1 MAKRDGYSA
10 TISYSTKDL
19 NKFEKLMFAQSPD
32 AASLEELTRSSSY
45 ITTVSYFV
53 LVEVH
58 NERNTA
64 GEKDYT
70 VCYIADN
77 DGDLYKTSSSSCISN
92 LQEIAE
98 MLEEELAAGEAFP
111 PIKFYQKP
119 SKNRTG
125 SSFITCNVHT
135 GPLPVH
141 KDGATPE
148 PSPATDAEFKPA
160 EEIEIPFSVTGY

>member
-45 ITTVSYFV
+45 ITPVSYFV

-58 NERNTA
+58 NERNTT

-70 VCYIADN
+70 VCYIADEN
-77 DGDLYKTSSSSCISN
+77 GSLYKTSSSSCISN

-98 MLEEELAAGEAFP
+98 MLEEELAAGETFP

-135 GPLPVH
+135 GPLPEKQGGTTEESGPVV
-141 KDGATPE
+141 
-148 PSPATDAEFKPA
+148 DAEFQA
-160 EEIEIPFSVTGY
+160 ADETELPFN